1 MKLIAITQR
10 VDISAASGERRDALD
25 QCWTPFLQACGFTPL
40 LIPNHVDTARQLMQL
55 TNISG
60 VLLTGGNDLAAYGGD
75 APERDETE
83 LALIEIA
90 SKRGLPVLGVCRG
103 MQLLQ
108 HHAGVKLQR
117 VSGHVGIHHALKFEG
132 EDILVNSFH
141 NWGATTT
148 VPDLEVTAVADDLVI
163 EAVINESRQHMGIM
177 WHPEREAPFHER
189 DVALVQRFFFGLGNG
204 I

>member
-10 VDISAASGERRDALD
+10 VDINPATGERRDALD
-25 QCWTPFLQACGFTPL
+25 QCWTLFLQACGYTVL
-40 LIPNHVDTARQLMQL
+40 VIPNQAEMARQLMQFSH
-55 TNISG
+55 ISG

-83 LALIEIA
+83 LALIDIA
-90 SKRGLPVLGVCRG
+90 STRGLPVLGVCRG

-117 VSGHVGIHHALKFEG
+117 VTGHVGIQHTLKFDG

-141 NWGATTT
+141 NWGATST
-148 VPDLEVTAVADDLVI
+148 VPGLEITAVADDLVI
-163 EAVINESRQHMGIM
+163 EAVVDHERQHTGIM
-177 WHPEREAPFHER
+177 WHPEREAPFLSR
-189 DVALVQRFFFGLGNG
+189 DIALVQRSFLGMGSG

>member
-10 VDISAASGERRDALD
+10 VDINAATGERRDALD

-40 LIPNHVDTARQLMQL
+40 VIPNHVDTARHLMQL

-83 LALIEIA
+83 LALIDIA
-90 SKRGLPVLGVCRG
+90 DTHGMPVLGVCRG

-117 VSGHVGIHHALKFEG
+117 VTGHAGVRHALKFEG

-141 NWGATTT
+141 NWGATTS
-148 VPDLEVTAVADDLVI
+148 VPDLKIAAVADDLVI
-163 EAVINESRQHMGIM
+163 ESVIDCLRRHMGIM
-177 WHPEREAPFHER
+177 WHPERDAPFHPR
-189 DVALVQRFFFGLGNG
+189 DIALAQRFFLGTGDGL
-204 I
+204 